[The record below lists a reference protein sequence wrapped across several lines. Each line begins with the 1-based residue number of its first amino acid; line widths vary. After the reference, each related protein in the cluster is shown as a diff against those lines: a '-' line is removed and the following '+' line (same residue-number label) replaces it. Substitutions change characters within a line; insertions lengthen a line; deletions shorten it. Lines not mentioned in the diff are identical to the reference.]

1 MKAEYLG
8 NEGWLQ
14 RDGVEHK
21 EYAGARSAETQEGK
35 ERGGAGDL
43 LESILDRE
51 NLNRAYKRVKR
62 NRGAPGV
69 DGMTVDKALPWL
81 WEHRDELLQSIR
93 KMKYN
98 PAPVRRK
105 TIPKP
110 DGSGER
116 KLGIPTVIDWV
127 IQQAIAQKLQ
137 GIWEAEFLP
146 DSYGYRPR
154 RSAQQAIMKVKKYAQ
169 AGYTVAV
176 SIDLSKYFDTLNH
189 ELLMNLLCKKV
200 QDKRTLD
207 LIKKYLKSGVMEDG
221 VGLQDRARLAAG

>member
-93 KMKYN
+93 K
-98 PAPVRRK
+98 
-105 TIPKP
+105 
-110 DGSGER
+110 D
-116 KLGIPTVIDWV
+116 
-127 IQQAIAQKLQ
+127 Q
-137 GIWEAEFLP
+137 
-146 DSYGYRPR
+146 
-154 RSAQQAIMKVKKYAQ
+154 
-169 AGYTVAV
+169 
-176 SIDLSKYFDTLNH
+176 LSKI
-189 ELLMNLLCKKV
+189 
-200 QDKRTLD
+200 R
-207 LIKKYLKSGVMEDG
+207 G
-221 VGLQDRARLAAG
+221 